1 MDLVVFKSKK
11 TKRKFK
17 KYAARKNFNFYKNV
31 GLYVY
36 QSTGTGLV

>member
-11 TKRKFK
+11 QKNKFE
-17 KYAARKNFNFYKNV
+17 KYPVIKNFNFYKNV